1 MTLKKI
7 KRIDAKATT
16 YYTSLIID
24 NKWNEHNSGSACSC
38 WNCGAHDHRLQKC
51 EVTNNQDQI
60 YANKNNWE
68 EENDKNSGG
77 GGNYERRKFEGGNR
91 YNFPIKNCG
100 TNEDAY
106 GAELSGVELKNS
118 LWLMNFK
125 KTNGNGQKYG

>member
-100 TNEDAY
+100 T
-106 GAELSGVELKNS
+106 GLSSRYVESREIFQNLES
-118 LWLMNFK
+118 LHTYLTTAK
-125 KTNGNGQKYG
+125 